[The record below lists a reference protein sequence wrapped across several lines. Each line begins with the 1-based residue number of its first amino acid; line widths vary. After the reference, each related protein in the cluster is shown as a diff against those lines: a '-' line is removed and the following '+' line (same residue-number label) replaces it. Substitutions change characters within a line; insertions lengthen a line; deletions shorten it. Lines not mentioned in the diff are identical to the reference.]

1 VSIPTLLVCD
11 GDDAKQEILEG
22 LVKNEPGLKYIATV
36 SKSDGSR
43 AVEQAIKVGTKLL
56 WIDLDDE
63 PVEGLNLLAETR
75 QLYPQL
81 PVVVSKSSL
90 DADMVRASVN
100 LGALDFL
107 DPQSWANQ
115 LKIVVAKLQVSAP
128 VAAPPQAAS
137 PAAAPAPGTA
147 PTSQPGASKWGD
159 LDAIPAPG
167 APVAPAPAPTA
178 PAPAPA
184 PTAPA
189 PAPVAQAPA
198 PAPAAPAPAPVAQAP
213 APAPVAQAPAP
224 APVAQAPAPAPVA
237 QAPAPAPVAQ
247 APAPVAQPATS
258 PSNPIARAQETTG
271 EIHLAVTAGSRP
283 NLDLQQSPQQSIASQ
298 ATTNGGG
305 NGGSEGNK
313 WGDLDS
319 IGSPGATA
327 AAPAPVAPQPTA
339 AVNPAP
345 LAAAEVEAEAP
356 GGKKWGDLDAIPTPK
371 ATLET
376 AVPTPKPIHESNGE
390 KWGELDAIPGPGEK
404 RGPAPNSLVAGS
416 PGGKGLK
423 RPAPEK
429 AEMYNIPA
437 VPIWLIVLILIA
449 IAGAVYYMATKPH

>member
-115 LKIVVAKLQVSAP
+115 IKIVVAKLQVNT
-128 VAAPPQAAS
+128 AAPAA
-137 PAAAPAPGTA
+137 AAAPAA
-147 PTSQPGASKWGD
+147 PAATPAQPGASKWGD

-167 APVAPAPAPTA
+167 ATSAPATPVAAPAPAT
-178 PAPAPA
+178 
-184 PTAPA
+184 
-189 PAPVAQAPA
+189 PVAA
-198 PAPAAPAPAPVAQAP
+198 PAPAAPVAAP
-213 APAPVAQAPAP
+213 APA
-224 APVAQAPAPAPVA
+224 APVAAPAAP
-237 QAPAPAPVAQ
+237 
-247 APAPVAQPATS
+247 S
-258 PSNPIARAQETTG
+258 PIASSPNNPIARAQETTG
-271 EIHLAVTAGSRP
+271 EIHLTVTAGSRP
-283 NLDLQQSPQQSIASQ
+283 HLDLQPSTQQSAASQ
-298 ATTNGGG
+298 ATTNGGAG
-305 NGGSEGNK
+305 EAEVANPGVVEGNK
-313 WGDLDS
+313 WGDLDA
-319 IGSPGATA
+319 IGSPKAA
-327 AAPAPVAPQPTA
+327 AVAPQSAAPAPAATA
-339 AVNPAP
+339 AP
-345 LAAAEVEAEAP
+345 LTVSENEAEVT

-376 AVPTPKPIHESNGE
+376 AVPIPKPIHEAGSE

-404 RGPAPNSLVAGS
+404 RGPAPNSLVAGGG
-416 PGGKGLK
+416 GGKGLK

-437 VPIWLIVLILIA
+437 VPIWLIVVILLA
-449 IAGAVYYMATKPH
+449 IAAAVYYMATKPH

>member
-1 VSIPTLLVCD
+1 MSTVSIPTLLVCD

-22 LVKNEPGLKYIATV
+22 LVKSEPGLKYIATV

-107 DPQSWANQ
+107 DPQSWGNQ
-115 LKIVVAKLQVSAP
+115 IKIVVAKLQAQNAPAAAAP
-128 VAAPPQAAS
+128 VA
-137 PAAAPAPGTA
+137 PAAAPATA
-147 PTSQPGASKWGD
+147 PAPNPAPAAPAASKWGD
-159 LDAIPAPG
+159 LDSIPAPG
-167 APVAPAPAPTA
+167 A
-178 PAPAPA
+178 
-184 PTAPA
+184 
-189 PAPVAQAPA
+189 
-198 PAPAAPAPAPVAQAP
+198 APAAPAPAPAAAPPAP
-213 APAPVAQAPAP
+213 APAPTPAP
-224 APVAQAPAPAPVA
+224 I
-237 QAPAPAPVAQ
+237 
-247 APAPVAQPATS
+247 ATA
-258 PSNPIARAQETTG
+258 SNAIARAQETTG
-271 EIHLAVTAGSRP
+271 EIHLTVTAGSRP
-283 NLDLQQSPQQSIASQ
+283 NLAMQPQPQSAASQ
-298 ATTNGGG
+298 ATTNGES
-305 NGGSEGNK
+305 GSK

-319 IGSPGATA
+319 IGSPGAA
-327 AAPAPVAPQPTA
+327 AAPQAVPAAPTPTPAPAVPQAAPAAPQVAP
-339 AVNPAP
+339 
-345 LAAAEVEAEAP
+345 AAAAQPPAATPEVEEAP

-371 ATLET
+371 ATAEI
-376 AVPTPKPIHESNGE
+376 AVPTPKPIHEPGGD

-404 RGPAPNSLVAGS
+404 RGPVANNSLVTGGGG
-416 PGGKGLK
+416 GGKGLK

-437 VPIWLIVLILIA
+437 VPIWLIVLIIIA
-449 IAGAVYYMATKPH
+449 IAGAVFYMATKPH

>member
-1 VSIPTLLVCD
+1 MSIPTLLVCD

-22 LVKNEPGLKYIATV
+22 LVKSEPGLKYIATV

-107 DPQSWANQ
+107 DPQSWGNQ
-115 LKIVVAKLQVSAP
+115 IKIVVAKLQAQNAPAAAAP
-128 VAAPPQAAS
+128 VA
-137 PAAAPAPGTA
+137 PAAAPATA
-147 PTSQPGASKWGD
+147 PAPTPNPAPAAPAASKWGD
-159 LDAIPAPG
+159 LDSIPAPG
-167 APVAPAPAPTA
+167 AAPAAPATPALA

-184 PTAPA
+184 PIATA
-189 PAPVAQAPA
+189 
-198 PAPAAPAPAPVAQAP
+198 
-213 APAPVAQAPAP
+213 
-224 APVAQAPAPAPVA
+224 
-237 QAPAPAPVAQ
+237 
-247 APAPVAQPATS
+247 
-258 PSNPIARAQETTG
+258 SNAIARAQETTG
-271 EIHLAVTAGSRP
+271 EIHLTVTAGSRP
-283 NLDLQQSPQQSIASQ
+283 NLAMQPQPQSAASQ
-298 ATTNGGG
+298 ATTNGES
-305 NGGSEGNK
+305 GSK

-319 IGSPGATA
+319 IGSPGAA
-327 AAPAPVAPQPTA
+327 AAPAPAPAPAPAAPQA
-339 AVNPAP
+339 APVTPQPVPQAAP
-345 LAAAEVEAEAP
+345 AAAAAQPPAATPDVEEAP

-371 ATLET
+371 ATAEI
-376 AVPTPKPIHESNGE
+376 AVPTPRPIHEPGGD

-404 RGPAPNSLVAGS
+404 RGPVANNSLVTGGGG
-416 PGGKGLK
+416 GGKGLK

-437 VPIWLIVLILIA
+437 VPIWLIILIIIA
-449 IAGAVYYMATKPH
+449 IAGAVFYMATKPH

>member
-22 LVKNEPGLKYIATV
+22 LVKSEPGLKYIATV

-107 DPQSWANQ
+107 DPQSWGNQ
-115 LKIVVAKLQVSAP
+115 IKIVVAKLQAQNAPAAAAP
-128 VAAPPQAAS
+128 VA
-137 PAAAPAPGTA
+137 PAAAPATA
-147 PTSQPGASKWGD
+147 PAPAPTPNPAATAASKWGD
-159 LDAIPAPG
+159 LDSIPAPG
-167 APVAPAPAPTA
+167 A
-178 PAPAPA
+178 
-184 PTAPA
+184 
-189 PAPVAQAPA
+189 
-198 PAPAAPAPAPVAQAP
+198 APAAPAPAPI
-213 APAPVAQAPAP
+213 
-224 APVAQAPAPAPVA
+224 
-237 QAPAPAPVAQ
+237 
-247 APAPVAQPATS
+247 ATA
-258 PSNPIARAQETTG
+258 SNAIARAQETTG
-271 EIHLAVTAGSRP
+271 EIHLTVTAGSRP
-283 NLDLQQSPQQSIASQ
+283 NLAMQPQPQSAASQ
-298 ATTNGGG
+298 ATTNGES
-305 NGGSEGNK
+305 GSK

-319 IGSPGATA
+319 IGSPGAA
-327 AAPAPVAPQPTA
+327 AAPQAGPVAPAPAPTPAPAPAAPQAAPVAPQ
-339 AVNPAP
+339 VAP
-345 LAAAEVEAEAP
+345 AAAAQPPASTPDVEEAP

-371 ATLET
+371 ATAEI
-376 AVPTPKPIHESNGE
+376 AVPTPRPIHEPGGD

-404 RGPAPNSLVAGS
+404 RGPVANNSLVTGGGG
-416 PGGKGLK
+416 GGKGLK

-437 VPIWLIVLILIA
+437 VPMWLIVLIIIA
-449 IAGAVYYMATKPH
+449 IAGAVFYMATKPH

>member
-1 VSIPTLLVCD
+1 MSIPTLLVCD

-115 LKIVVAKLQVSAP
+115 IKIVVAKLQVNT
-128 VAAPPQAAS
+128 AAPTAAS
-137 PAAAPAPGTA
+137 AAAVPAAAVPATA
-147 PTSQPGASKWGD
+147 PAQPGASKWGD

-167 APVAPAPAPTA
+167 ATSAPATPVAAP
-178 PAPAPA
+178 
-184 PTAPA
+184 
-189 PAPVAQAPA
+189 APA
-198 PAPAAPAPAPVAQAP
+198 PAPAAPVAAPVPAP
-213 APAPVAQAPAP
+213 APAAPVAAPVPAPAP
-224 APVAQAPAPAPVA
+224 AAP
-237 QAPAPAPVAQ
+237 
-247 APAPVAQPATS
+247 S
-258 PSNPIARAQETTG
+258 PIASSPNNPIARAQETTG
-271 EIHLAVTAGSRP
+271 EIHLTVTAGSRP
-283 NLDLQQSPQQSIASQ
+283 HLDLQPSTQQSAASQ
-298 ATTNGGG
+298 ATTNGGSG
-305 NGGSEGNK
+305 AAEVANLGVVEGNK
-313 WGDLDS
+313 WGDLDA
-319 IGSPGATA
+319 IGSPKEAAVAPPA
-327 AAPAPVAPQPTA
+327 AAPSPAATTA
-339 AVNPAP
+339 AP
-345 LAAAEVEAEAP
+345 LTVSENEAEAS

-376 AVPTPKPIHESNGE
+376 AVPIPKPIHEAGSE
-390 KWGELDAIPGPGEK
+390 KWGELDAIPSPGEK
-404 RGPAPNSLVAGS
+404 RGPAPNSLVAGGG
-416 PGGKGLK
+416 GGKGLK

-437 VPIWLIVLILIA
+437 VPIWLIVVILLA
-449 IAGAVYYMATKPH
+449 IAAAVYYMATKPH